1 MATAR
6 LKTTRNGL
14 YNRHIIT
21 TTKIHGIYMLLKR
34 SEDFSQ
40 KKIAWTW
47 NSPQKKDKKSVFSG
61 REKV

>member
-1 MATAR
+1 
-6 LKTTRNGL
+6 
-14 YNRHIIT
+14 
-21 TTKIHGIYMLLKR
+21 MLLKR